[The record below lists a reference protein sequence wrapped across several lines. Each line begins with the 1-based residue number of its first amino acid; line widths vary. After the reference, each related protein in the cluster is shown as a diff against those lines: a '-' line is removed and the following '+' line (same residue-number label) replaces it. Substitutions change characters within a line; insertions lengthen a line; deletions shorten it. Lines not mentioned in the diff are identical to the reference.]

1 MEEPQD
7 WKSKVDV
14 FSSLRNFAKE
24 NIVVVV
30 LGAVGLVL
38 MGVGLLQYLRPSEPI
53 VEIIAGENGGE
64 DSGQIV
70 VDVSGSVENPG
81 VYRLGSDARIGEALT
96 SAGGLASTADR
107 VWVSRFVNLAAPVTD
122 GMKIYIPSRGED
134 TGGMVAGT
142 QVVGG
147 GDVVGSQA
155 GQGNVNIN
163 TASASEL
170 DTLWGIGEARA
181 QAIIESRPYGSVEEL
196 LTKAGIP
203 KNVYDRIKDEVG
215 IY

>member
-1 MEEPQD
+1 MEESQD
-7 WKSKVDV
+7 WKSSVDV
-14 FSSLRNFAKE
+14 FGSLKNFARE
-24 NIVVVV
+24 NVVVV
-30 LGAVGLVL
+30 GLGAVGLVL
-38 MGVGLLQYLRPSEPI
+38 MSVGLFQYLRPSEPV
-53 VEIIAGENGGE
+53 VEIIARE
-64 DSGQIV
+64 DKSESNGQIA

-81 VYRLGSDARIGEALT
+81 VYRLPLDSRIGEALT
-96 SAGGLASTADR
+96 VAGGLASSADR

-147 GDVVGSQA
+147 GDVVGSQV
-155 GQGNVNIN
+155 GQGGVNIN
-163 TASASEL
+163 TASTSEL
-170 DTLWGIGEARA
+170 DSLWGIGSARA
-181 QAIIESRPYGSVEEL
+181 QSIIESRPYGSIEEL

-203 KNVYDRIKDEVG
+203 KNVYDRIKDEVT